1 MFRNRSFL
9 FFGLAAV
16 LALVTSIMAYSWF
29 QGQKPASPVEATDT
43 KFEGTQIVV
52 ANADLPWGT
61 PLTSDMMK
69 LIAYPAEYLPEGQF
83 ENLETLEG
91 RVVLTHLKRHEP
103 ILESKLAP
111 RDITTGGVIGVMHP
125 ESRAMS
131 VRVNEVVGLPG
142 FVKPGD
148 RVDIMVTFK
157 RPGKTKGKV
166 TKTVLENT
174 LVLATGTEMERKGPG
189 EKPKAVK
196 VITVEVSLVEAE
208 KLALASNEGK
218 LQLAL
223 RSPLNAEP
231 ELTKGATTQSLMAS
245 YRTATRPRPVVV
257 KRRPTPPQRVELIT
271 GEERKQL
278 KF

>member
-16 LALVTSIMAYSWF
+16 LALVTSFMAYSWF
-29 QGQKPASPVEATDT
+29 QGQKPAPPVEVTNK
-43 KFEGTQIVV
+43 KFQGTQIVV

-69 LIAYPAEYLPEGQF
+69 LIAYPSEYLPEGQF
-83 ENLETLEG
+83 ESLETLEG

-111 RDITTGGVIGVMHP
+111 RDIKTGGVIGVMHP

-223 RSPLNAEP
+223 RNPLNAEP
-231 ELTKGATTQSLMAS
+231 ELTKGATTQSLLTS
-245 YRTATRPRPVVV
+245 YRTATRSRPVVK
-257 KRRPTPPQRVELIT
+257 KRRTAPRQRVELIT
-271 GEERKQL
+271 GEERKHL